1 MRSRLTA
8 LIGTVLAA
16 SGGFGLWAAGKAD
29 SGTIHIAL
37 TAPIT
42 GDYAEYGVNFK
53 RSVEMGIEEIN
64 AKGGVLGRKFVLS
77 VGDSKGDPKE
87 SATLA
92 QKWTSDS
99 SILAQIGD
107 FTSSCCMA
115 SQPIYN
121 RAGMIQLS
129 PTASHTK
136 FAPGSKWSFSIVG
149 TQAYEQPVMAA
160 LAVDRLKI
168 KTIAMLY
175 INNDWGVDTQ
185 KFFKENFEKRGG
197 RIVATES
204 FFQGEKDFNAVL
216 TKLKQAKPDAL
227 YLATMYNDAALISQQ
242 REKMGWNLPV
252 LGPSSLY
259 STQLIQLGGTSV
271 NGLWTNVSFFT
282 KDPDPRIQAYV
293 TSFTKKYGAVP
304 NFHAALAY
312 DSIYILADAIKRAGS
327 VDRNSVRNA
336 LAATK
341 DYKGLTGSV
350 TFTPDRDAI
359 KSYKIV
365 QVVKGDF
372 QLK

>member
-1 MRSRLTA
+1 MRHSLIA
-8 LIGTVLAA
+8 LIGTALVCA
-16 SGGFGLWAAGKAD
+16 GGFTARAD
-29 SGTIHIAL
+29 APTIHIAL
-37 TAPIT
+37 TSPIT

-53 RSVEMGIEEIN
+53 RSVEMGIDEIN
-64 AKGGVLGRKFVLS
+64 AKGGVLGKKFVLS

-87 SATLA
+87 SANLA
-92 QKWTSDS
+92 MKWTSDPTVF
-99 SILAQIGD
+99 AQIGD

-129 PTASHTK
+129 PTASATK
-136 FAPGSKWSFSIVG
+136 FTPGSKWSFSIVG
-149 TQAYEQPVMAA
+149 PQIYEQPVMAD
-160 LAVDRLKI
+160 LAKNKLKL
-168 KTIAMLY
+168 KTIAVLY
-175 INNDWGVDTQ
+175 INNDWGMDTQ
-185 KFFKENFEKRGG
+185 KFFKADFEQAGG
-197 RIVATES
+197 KVVALES
-204 FFQGEKDFNAVL
+204 FFQGDKDFTAVL

-227 YLATMYNDAALISQQ
+227 YIATMYNDAAMISQQ

-259 STQLIQLGGTSV
+259 STQLVALGGSSV
-271 NGLWTNVSFFT
+271 NGLYTDVSFFT

-293 TSFTKKYGAVP
+293 TGFQKRYGAVP

-327 VDRNSVRNA
+327 LDKNAVRDA

-341 DYKGLTGSV
+341 NFMGQTGSI
-350 TFTPDRDAI
+350 TFTADRDAK

-365 QVVKGDF
+365 QVVNGDF
-372 QLK
+372 QLMK